1 MTDVRVNLKVEAS
14 GSGPAALRETANQAA
29 RGAVGMKALNDQTK
43 AMNPA
48 PVQQLAVANDRVAS
62 TADRAVASQR
72 QLNTEASK
80 TRPGAGAPTA
90 GAPGQAP
97 PRTAPTPPAPG
108 GAAAPGAMKPEESA
122 LAKGYA
128 ETTAKLAV
136 VGGTLAVLSKAA
148 EGVSRAMVIHQD
160 RHLSAAQKVRLMEES
175 IPLFG
180 DVAKARNA
188 LADALTGKAKEVQEI
203 QITTAVNQQNVA
215 LVQQQ
220 AAIEAP
226 LRIQQ
231 QQAKARADALAAAP
245 RVEGPRRGDFA
256 DTLAGN
262 QAFEDQRRLTQPRID
277 QRQAQAEARGSQAA
291 LEEQQRQQRAQEQRV
306 REAAD
311 NANRLKAEAARL
323 KLINPRAAAG
333 QLTGPTVGAAI
344 GSGGAGGIAGIG
356 GAFGNIVG
364 TQANAVRGAVPLA
377 GSISDSKGETERLK
391 VLGQVD
397 AAVQKEKAERLK
409 LLEVTKAT
417 GEAGKQAAEAESAA
431 RKANIAVQREELAI
445 LKEKEARIKSN
456 AQAFGQLNEVEK
468 QAAVTAAERLKTQG
482 FESLTPEER
491 GLIQQAGGG
500 AALQQ
505 AAQQNALKDDRFK
518 QFSDLV
524 GQESDLKGTREAI
537 ADIEA
542 NVNLEV
548 QVDTQKLQEQLTTAL
563 TAVLN
568 DLVKQF
574 EALIAN
580 TRRDVE
586 VNLDI
591 QNATR

>member
-1 MTDVRVNLKVEAS
+1 VEAS

-48 PVQQLAVANDRVAS
+48 PVQQLAVANDRVAA

-72 QLNTEASK
+72 QLNTEASR
-80 TRPGAGAPTA
+80 TRSGATTAAA

-97 PRTAPTPPAPG
+97 ARTAPGAPG
-108 GAAAPGAMKPEESA
+108 GATSPVVQEESK
-122 LAKGYA
+122 LAKGFS
-128 ETTAKLAV
+128 ETAAKMAMVGGAMAV
-136 VGGTLAVLSKAA
+136 VGKAA
-148 EGVSRAMVIHQD
+148 EGVAKAMVISQD
-160 RHLSAAQKVRLMEES
+160 AHLSSAQKMRMMEES
-175 IPLFG
+175 IPVFG
-180 DVAKARNA
+180 DLARARNA
-188 LADALTGKAKEVQEI
+188 LADAMTGKAREI
-203 QITTAVNQQNVA
+203 QELQIKQAVNQQNVA

-231 QQAKARADALAAAP
+231 QLAEAKARQLANAP
-245 RVEGPRRGDFA
+245 QVQGPRRGDFA

-262 QAFEDQRRLTQPRID
+262 QDFEDERRRTQPRIE
-277 QRQAQAEARGSQAA
+277 QRQAQAEARGANDAFVLQQA
-291 LEEQQRQQRAQEQRV
+291 QQAAQEQRV
-306 REAAD
+306 QQAKAEAD
-311 NANRLKAEAARL
+311 RLKAEADRL
-323 KLINPRAAAG
+323 KK
-333 QLTGPTVGAAI
+333 TGPSRPSGGFLANANERPLDAMLGLVGAATET
-344 GSGGAGGIAGIG
+344 GGPSA
-356 GAFGNIVG
+356 
-364 TQANAVRGAVPLA
+364 RSLA
-377 GSISDSKGETERLK
+377 DSEAEKDRLK
-391 VLGQVD
+391 VLGEVD

-445 LKEKEARIKSN
+445 LKEKEGRIKSN

-491 GLIQQAGGG
+491 ALIGQAGGG

-505 AAQQNALKDDRFK
+505 AAQQNALKDDRFR
-518 QFSDLV
+518 QFSDLI

-586 VNLDI
+586 VNLDM

>member
-1 MTDVRVNLKVEAS
+1 VTDVRVNLKVEAS

-48 PVQQLAVANDRVAS
+48 PVQQLAVANDRVAA

-72 QLNTEASK
+72 QLNTEASR
-80 TRPGAGAPTA
+80 TRSGATTAAA

-97 PRTAPTPPAPG
+97 ARTAPGAPG
-108 GAAAPGAMKPEESA
+108 GATSPVVQEESK
-122 LAKGYA
+122 LAKGFS
-128 ETTAKLAV
+128 ETAAKMAMVGGAMAV
-136 VGGTLAVLSKAA
+136 VGKAA
-148 EGVSRAMVIHQD
+148 EGVAKAMVISQD
-160 RHLSAAQKVRLMEES
+160 AHLSSAQKMRMMEES
-175 IPLFG
+175 IPVFG
-180 DVAKARNA
+180 DLARARNA
-188 LADALTGKAKEVQEI
+188 LADAMTGKAREI
-203 QITTAVNQQNVA
+203 QELQIKQAVNQQNVA

-231 QQAKARADALAAAP
+231 QLAEAKARQLANAP
-245 RVEGPRRGDFA
+245 QVQGPRRGDFA

-262 QAFEDQRRLTQPRID
+262 QQFEDERRRTQPRIE
-277 QRQAQAEARGSQAA
+277 QRQAQAEARGANDAFVLQQA
-291 LEEQQRQQRAQEQRV
+291 QQAAQEQRV
-306 REAAD
+306 QQAKAEAD
-311 NANRLKAEAARL
+311 RLKAEADRL
-323 KLINPRAAAG
+323 KK
-333 QLTGPTVGAAI
+333 TGPSRPSGGFLANANERPLDAMLGLVGAATET
-344 GSGGAGGIAGIG
+344 GGPSA
-356 GAFGNIVG
+356 
-364 TQANAVRGAVPLA
+364 RSLA
-377 GSISDSKGETERLK
+377 DSEAEKDRLK
-391 VLGQVD
+391 VLGEVD

-445 LKEKEARIKSN
+445 LKEKEGRIKSN

-491 GLIQQAGGG
+491 ALIGQAGGG

-505 AAQQNALKDDRFK
+505 AAQQNALKDDRFR
-518 QFSDLV
+518 QFSDLI

-586 VNLDI
+586 VNLDM

>member
-1 MTDVRVNLKVEAS
+1 
-14 GSGPAALRETANQAA
+14 
-29 RGAVGMKALNDQTK
+29 
-43 AMNPA
+43 
-48 PVQQLAVANDRVAS
+48 VA
-62 TADRAVASQR
+62 
-72 QLNTEASK
+72 K
-80 TRPGAGAPTA
+80 
-90 GAPGQAP
+90 
-97 PRTAPTPPAPG
+97 
-108 GAAAPGAMKPEESA
+108 
-122 LAKGYA
+122 
-128 ETTAKLAV
+128 
-136 VGGTLAVLSKAA
+136 
-148 EGVSRAMVIHQD
+148 AMVIHQD

-175 IPLFG
+175 VPLFG
-180 DVAKARNA
+180 EVAKARNA
-188 LADALTGKAKEVQEI
+188 LADALTGKAREVQEI
-203 QITTAVNQQNVA
+203 QITTATNQQNVA
-215 LVQQQ
+215 LIQQQ

-245 RVEGPRRGDFA
+245 RVEGPRRGNFA

-262 QAFEDQRRLTQPRID
+262 QAFEDERRLTQPRID

-291 LEEQQRQQRAQEQRV
+291 LEAQKREQRAQEQRV

-311 NANRLKAEAARL
+311 NANRLKAQAQAL
-323 KLINPRAAAG
+323 KG
-333 QLTGPTVGAAI
+333 GGPLSQALATPQIGPGAALL
-344 GSGGAGGIAGIG
+344 GGGALGL
-356 GAFGNIVG
+356 GA
-364 TQANAVRGAVPLA
+364 LA
-377 GSISDSKGETERLK
+377 PSARSVAQSKDETERLK
-391 VLGQVD
+391 ILGQVD
-397 AAVQKEKAERLK
+397 TAVQKEKAERLK

-417 GEAGKQAAEAESAA
+417 GEAGKAAAEAESNA

-445 LKEKEARIKSN
+445 LKEKESRIKSN

-491 GLIQQAGGG
+491 ALIGQAGGG

-518 QFSDLV
+518 QFSDLI
-524 GQESDLKGTREAI
+524 GNESDLKGTREAI

-591 QNATR
+591 QNAAR

>member
-1 MTDVRVNLKVEAS
+1 VTDVRVNLKVEAS

-48 PVQQLAVANDRVAS
+48 PVQQLAVANDRVAA

-72 QLNTEASK
+72 QLNTEASR
-80 TRPGAGAPTA
+80 TRSGATTAAA

-97 PRTAPTPPAPG
+97 ARTAPGAPG
-108 GAAAPGAMKPEESA
+108 GATSPVVQEESK
-122 LAKGYA
+122 LAKGFS
-128 ETTAKLAV
+128 ETAAKMAMVGGAMAV
-136 VGGTLAVLSKAA
+136 VGKAA
-148 EGVSRAMVIHQD
+148 EGVAKAMVISQD
-160 RHLSAAQKVRLMEES
+160 AHLSSAQKMRMMEES
-175 IPLFG
+175 IPVFG
-180 DVAKARNA
+180 DLARARNA
-188 LADALTGKAKEVQEI
+188 LADAMTGKAREI
-203 QITTAVNQQNVA
+203 QELQIKQAVNQQNVA

-231 QQAKARADALAAAP
+231 QLAEAKARQLANAP
-245 RVEGPRRGDFA
+245 QVQGPRRGDFA

-262 QAFEDQRRLTQPRID
+262 QDFEDERRRTQPRIE
-277 QRQAQAEARGSQAA
+277 QRQAQAEARGANDAFVLQQA
-291 LEEQQRQQRAQEQRV
+291 QQAAQEQRV
-306 REAAD
+306 QQAKAEAD
-311 NANRLKAEAARL
+311 RLKAEADRL
-323 KLINPRAAAG
+323 KK
-333 QLTGPTVGAAI
+333 TGPSRPSGGFLANANERPLDAMLGLVGAATET
-344 GSGGAGGIAGIG
+344 GGPSA
-356 GAFGNIVG
+356 
-364 TQANAVRGAVPLA
+364 RSLA
-377 GSISDSKGETERLK
+377 DSEAEKDRLK
-391 VLGQVD
+391 VLGEVD

-445 LKEKEARIKSN
+445 LKEKEGRIKSN

-491 GLIQQAGGG
+491 ALIGQAGGG

-505 AAQQNALKDDRFK
+505 AAQQNALKDDRFR
-518 QFSDLV
+518 QFSDLI

-586 VNLDI
+586 VNLDM

>member
-1 MTDVRVNLKVEAS
+1 VTDVRVNLKVEAS

-48 PVQQLAVANDRVAS
+48 PVQQLAVANDRVAA

-72 QLNTEASK
+72 QLNTEASR
-80 TRPGAGAPTA
+80 TRPGAA

-97 PRTAPTPPAPG
+97 PRTAPGAPPGAG
-108 GAAAPGAMKPEESA
+108 GATSPVVQEESK
-122 LAKGYA
+122 LAKGFSD
-128 ETTAKLAV
+128 TAAKMAMVGGAMAV
-136 VGGTLAVLSKAA
+136 VGKAA
-148 EGVSRAMVIHQD
+148 EGVAKAMVISQD
-160 RHLSAAQKVRLMEES
+160 AHLSSAQKMRMMEES
-175 IPLFG
+175 IPVFG
-180 DVAKARNA
+180 DLARARNA
-188 LADALTGKAKEVQEI
+188 FADAMTGKASEI
-203 QITTAVNQQNVA
+203 QKLQISQAVNQQNLA

-231 QQAKARADALAAAP
+231 QLAEAKARQLANAP
-245 RVEGPRRGDFA
+245 QVQGPRRGDFA

-262 QAFEDQRRLTQPRID
+262 QQFEDERRRTQPRIE
-277 QRQAQAEARGSQAA
+277 QRQAQAEARGANDAFVLQQA
-291 LEEQQRQQRAQEQRV
+291 QQAAQEQRV
-306 REAAD
+306 QQAKAEAD
-311 NANRLKAEAARL
+311 RLKAEADRL
-323 KLINPRAAAG
+323 KK
-333 QLTGPTVGAAI
+333 TGPSRPSGGFLANANERPLDAMLGLVGA
-344 GSGGAGGIAGIG
+344 STETGGPSARSL
-356 GAFGNIVG
+356 V
-364 TQANAVRGAVPLA
+364 
-377 GSISDSKGETERLK
+377 DSEAEKDRLK
-391 VLGQVD
+391 VLAEVD
-397 AAVQKEKAERLK
+397 TAVQKEKAERLK

-445 LKEKEARIKSN
+445 LKEKEGRIKSN

-491 GLIQQAGGG
+491 ALIGQAGGG

-505 AAQQNALKDDRFK
+505 AAQQNALKDERFK
-518 QFSDLV
+518 QFSDLI

-586 VNLDI
+586 VNLDM

>member
-48 PVQQLAVANDRVAS
+48 PVQQLAVANDRVAA

-72 QLNTEASK
+72 QLNTEASR
-80 TRPGAGAPTA
+80 TRPGAT
-90 GAPGQAP
+90 GAPGQPP
-97 PRTAPTPPAPG
+97 PRTAPGAPG
-108 GAAAPGAMKPEESA
+108 GATSPAAQEEGR
-122 LAKGYA
+122 LAKGFSQTTEGLAKAGAAIAVMAKSA
-128 ETTAKLAV
+128 EA
-136 VGGTLAVLSKAA
+136 
-148 EGVSRAMVIHQD
+148 VSRAMVIHQD

-175 IPLFG
+175 IPIFG
-180 DVAKARNA
+180 DVAKARND
-188 LADALTGKAKEVQEI
+188 LIDAFTGKAREVQEI
-203 QITTAVNQQNVA
+203 QVSTAVNQQNLA

-231 QQAKARADALAAAP
+231 QQAEARARQLANAP
-245 RVEGPRRGDFA
+245 LVQGPRRGDFA
-256 DTLAGN
+256 ETLAGE
-262 QAFEDQRRLTQPRID
+262 QAFEDERRRTQPRIE
-277 QRQAQAEARGSQAA
+277 QRQAQAEARGSNEAFVLQQA
-291 LEEQQRQQRAQEQRV
+291 QQAAQEQRV
-306 REAAD
+306 RDAKAEAD
-311 NANRLKAEAARL
+311 RLKAQADKLKAGQNQPFAGQDQFRPPTIKDALLNAVPGPNALGILGNVRTATGQAGPIEDSESEKDRL
-323 KLINPRAAAG
+323 KI
-333 QLTGPTVGAAI
+333 
-344 GSGGAGGIAGIG
+344 
-356 GAFGNIVG
+356 
-364 TQANAVRGAVPLA
+364 LA
-377 GSISDSKGETERLK
+377 D
-391 VLGQVD
+391 VD
-397 AAVQKEKAERLK
+397 TAVQKEKAERLK

-445 LKEKEARIKSN
+445 LKEKESRIKSN

-505 AAQQNALKDDRFK
+505 AAQQNALKDERFK

-591 QNATR
+591 QNAAR